1 MANPFVH
8 MELNT
13 TDLAQA
19 KSFYGEMFGWNFQD
33 MDMGPA
39 GIYSTFKPSEG
50 PGGGI
55 FVMPDAPTQKAW
67 LPYVGVEN
75 LKEATDKAGSLGA
88 TVLMREQEVPGH
100 GWFSILIDPGG
111 AHLALWQPK

>member
-13 TDLAQA
+13 PDLAKA
-19 KSFYGEMFGWNFQD
+19 KSFYGELLGWSFQD

-39 GIYSTFKPSEG
+39 GTYSTFKPDNG

-55 FVMPDAPTQKAW
+55 YTMPDAPTQKAW
-67 LPYVGVEN
+67 LPYMGVED
-75 LKEATDKAGSLGA
+75 LKTSTDKATSLGA
-88 TVLMREQEVPGH
+88 KVIMREQEVPGH
-100 GWFSILIDPGG
+100 GWFSILVDPTG
-111 AHLALWQPK
+111 ANFALWQAK